1 MRIGKSGGR
10 MYLYVTPRELRMRT
24 RWRFLGL
31 VSASASFD
39 LPFAFCLATDLYTDA
54 MVRLAR
60 ETFW

>member
-1 MRIGKSGGR
+1 

-54 MVRLAR
+54 MVRLAGGM
-60 ETFW
+60 WW